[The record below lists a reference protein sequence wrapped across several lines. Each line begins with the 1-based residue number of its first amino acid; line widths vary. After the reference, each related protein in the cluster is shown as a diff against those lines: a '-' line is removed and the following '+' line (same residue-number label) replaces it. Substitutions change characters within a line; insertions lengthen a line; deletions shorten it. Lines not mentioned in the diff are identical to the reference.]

1 MIFKHVDSGAYLSG
15 SVRCSDGGL
24 GSFKVELSESLSSI
38 LVFKLLP
45 FRSYEKEGDPI
56 KLLGPIRIKNIENR
70 CYLSC
75 ENIDDD
81 SGKVSKAIVAE
92 PRSSGLRDAGLDQFL
107 SLLGS

>member
-1 MIFKHVDSGAYLSG
+1 VVFKHVDSGAYLSG

-24 GSFKVELSESLSSI
+24 GSFKVELSDSLSSI

-70 CYLSC
+70 CYLSR
-75 ENIDDD
+75 EDIEDDA
-81 SGKVSKAIVAE
+81 GKMNKMMVLPE
-92 PRSSGLRDAGLDQFL
+92 PRN
-107 SLLGS
+107 